1 MTSPGKLSLARPT
14 RRVILCCLFSLAI
27 ALLWLSQ
34 PRPLKRSVS
43 ATPVL
48 ATSVSALH
56 WYRGNTHTH
65 TNNSFD
71 GDSSPT
77 AVAARY
83 KQLGYNFVL
92 VTDHN
97 KHTSIDGVNAQVG
110 VPGQF
115 LVMQGEEV
123 TDSFDGI
130 PVHVAALSNTTAIT
144 APHGTDIRSTLQND
158 ITSVRQAGG
167 LPIIA
172 HPNYR
177 FALTSNDL
185 KSVEGAS
192 LFEVFNAHPVVNNF
206 GDSEHPSV
214 EAIWDDVLSSGK
226 VLYGLASDDEHTLVN
241 ASGALP
247 GRAWIMVRAASLDP
261 ASITSAIA
269 GGDFYASTGITL
281 QDYQVNSTNVSITLQ
296 DNSSSA
302 TIDFI
307 GRNGQVLQRTNTS
320 PAVYTF
326 THHEQ
331 YVRAKIYD
339 DQGRMAWTQPIYT
352 QQLNP
357 VDTVVNGAS
366 MGTEPD
372 FVRRVAPDSVAMING
387 IGLTSSAIQSQPASY
402 GVYPTTVDGTT
413 VTVNGRAA
421 EIYYVSPTKVSF
433 HVPVDTEPG
442 MANLVLTN
450 SDGVVF
456 STQINVADVA
466 PGIFTVDGSGGGSAV
481 TFDLSKLFGTALMPA
496 DNLRRFYLYATG
508 VRAGTEV
515 QVWIDGQ
522 QVFVDA
528 VKSCRGLRGLDQIT
542 IIFPR
547 SGGVAET
554 LPVMIK
560 VDGVTSNT
568 AFLRAI
574 D

>member
-1 MTSPGKLSLARPT
+1 MISPGKLASARPT
-14 RRVILCCLFSLAI
+14 RRVILCSVLCVGI

-34 PRPLKRSVS
+34 PSPIRHSVS
-43 ATPVL
+43 AI
-48 ATSVSALH
+48 TSQPLY

-77 AVAARY
+77 AVATRY

-97 KHTSIDGVNAQVG
+97 RHTTIDSVNEEVG

-123 TDSFDGI
+123 TDSFNGV
-130 PVHVAALSNTTAIT
+130 PVHVAALSNTSPINP
-144 APHGTDIRSTLQND
+144 PHGTDVRNTLQND
-158 ITSVRQAGG
+158 ITAVRQAGG

-177 FALTSNDL
+177 FALSADDL
-185 KSVEGAS
+185 KNVEGAF

-214 EAIWDDVLSSGK
+214 EANWDDVLSSGK
-226 VLYGLASDDEHTLVN
+226 VLYGLASDDEHTLTN

-247 GRAWIMVRAASLDP
+247 GRAWIMVRAASLDSG
-261 ASITSAIA
+261 SITSAIA
-269 GGDFYASTGITL
+269 SGDFYASTGIAL
-281 QDYQVNSTNVSITLQ
+281 QDYQVNSTSVTITL
-296 DNSSSA
+296 DGNSSGA

-307 GRNGQVLQRTNTS
+307 GRNGQLLQRNNTS
-320 PAVYTF
+320 PAVYSF

-339 DQGRMAWTQPIYT
+339 DLGRMAWTQPIFT

-357 VDTVVNGAS
+357 VDAVVNAAS
-366 MGTEPD
+366 FGTEPQL
-372 FVRRVAPDSVAMING
+372 VRKVAPDSVAMING
-387 IGLTSSAIQSQPASY
+387 IGLASSAIQSQPESF
-402 GVYPTTVDGTT
+402 GVFPTSLDGAT
-413 VTVNGRAA
+413 VTVNGRSA

-442 MANLVLTN
+442 SAELVLTN

-456 STQINVADVA
+456 RTQINVADVA
-466 PGIFTVDGSGGGSAV
+466 PGIFTVDGSGSGSAV
-481 TFDLSKLFGTALMPA
+481 TFDLNKLFGNALIPL
-496 DNLRRFYLYATG
+496 DNWRRFYLYGTG
-508 VRAGTEV
+508 VRGGTDV
-515 QVWIDGQ
+515 QVWVDGQ

-528 VKSCRGLRGLDQIT
+528 VRSCRGLRGLDQIT
-542 IIFPR
+542 IIVPR
-547 SGGVAET
+547 TVGGPEAM
-554 LPVMIK
+554 PVVIK
-560 VDGVTSNT
+560 VDGTTSNT
-568 AFLRAI
+568 VMLRP
-574 D
+574 